1 LGEKLMKVLM
11 QSRKNFFEL
20 RGGDTVQLEKTKME
34 LEKLGVEVDFSL
46 DFEPD
51 LSNYD
56 LVHLSNVTRIQ
67 ETYLHVKNAKKQGKP
82 IVLSTIYWPMDEFER
97 LGQVGIRKFIN
108 SHVKIDTE
116 EKIKAIARYLK
127 DKNSRNEATRNL
139 WKIGYTK
146 MQKYVVDNVDYFL
159 PNSEMEM
166 DEFCK
171 SFGVEKD
178 RYKVIPNAID
188 ADIARKQDEVEI
200 PKEFEKYRNAIICV
214 GRIEPRKNQ
223 LSLVK
228 ALDKSNYKL
237 ILVGAVSDNQKSYFN
252 EIKEIMDRNPNFYYI
267 SKIENSKLYQLYKVC
282 KVSTLPSWLDTP
294 GLVSLEAAA
303 MGCNLAISSK
313 GSTTEYFINMAE
325 YCLPDDINGI
335 RSAIDRA
342 YAKPQNDKLKNRIFE
357 NYTWKIAGQKTLE
370 AYKTILDEERTAI

>member
-1 LGEKLMKVLM
+1 MKVLM

-252 EIKEIMDRNPNFYYI
+252 EIKEIMDRNPHFYYI
-267 SKIENSKLYQLYKVC
+267 PKIENSKLYQLYKVC

-357 NYTWKIAGQKTLE
+357 NYTWKIAGQKTLD
-370 AYKTILDEERTAI
+370 AYKTILDEGRTAI

>member
-1 LGEKLMKVLM
+1 MKVLM

-370 AYKTILDEERTAI
+370 AYKTILDEGRTAI

>member
-1 LGEKLMKVLM
+1 MKVLM

>member
-1 LGEKLMKVLM
+1 MKVLM

-171 SFGVEKD
+171 FFGVEKD

-267 SKIENSKLYQLYKVC
+267 PKIENSKLYQLYKVC

-357 NYTWKIAGQKTLE
+357 NYTWKIAGQKTLD
-370 AYKTILDEERTAI
+370 AYKTILDEGRTAI

>member
-1 LGEKLMKVLM
+1 MKVLM

-82 IVLSTIYWPMDEFER
+82 IVLSTIFWPMDEFER

-171 SFGVEKD
+171 FFGVEKD

-267 SKIENSKLYQLYKVC
+267 PKIENSKLYQLYKERHQRYLDVC
-282 KVSTLPSWLDTP
+282 NCHIQNTS
-294 GLVSLEAAA
+294 SLEDVVEK
-303 MGCNLAISSK
+303 IIK
-313 GSTTEYFINMAE
+313 I
-325 YCLPDDINGI
+325 I
-335 RSAIDRA
+335 
-342 YAKPQNDKLKNRIFE
+342 KE
-357 NYTWKIAGQKTLE
+357 NK
-370 AYKTILDEERTAI
+370 

>member
-1 LGEKLMKVLM
+1 MKVLM

-67 ETYLHVKNAKKQGKP
+67 EKYLHVKNAKKQGKP
-82 IVLSTIYWPMDEFER
+82 IVLYTIYWPMDEFER

-237 ILVGAVSDNQKSYFN
+237 ILVGAVSDNQKGYFN

-267 SKIENSKLYQLYKVC
+267 PKIENSKLYQLYKVC

-357 NYTWKIAGQKTLE
+357 NYTWEIAGQKTLE
-370 AYKTILDEERTAI
+370 AYKTILDEGRTAI

>member
-1 LGEKLMKVLM
+1 MKVLM

-171 SFGVEKD
+171 FFGVEKD

-267 SKIENSKLYQLYKVC
+267 PKIENSKLYQLYKVC

-370 AYKTILDEERTAI
+370 AYKTILDEGRTAI

>member
-1 LGEKLMKVLM
+1 MKVLM

-200 PKEFEKYRNAIICV
+200 PKEFEKYRNAIISV

-228 ALDKSNYKL
+228 AHDKSNYKL
-237 ILVGAVSDNQKSYFN
+237 ILVGAVSDNQKGYFN

-267 SKIENSKLYQLYKVC
+267 PKIENSKLYQLYKVC

-357 NYTWKIAGQKTLE
+357 NYTWEIAGQKTLE
-370 AYKTILDEERTAI
+370 AYKTILDEGRTAI

>member
-1 LGEKLMKVLM
+1 MKVLM

-171 SFGVEKD
+171 FFGVEKD

-237 ILVGAVSDNQKSYFN
+237 ILVGAVSDNQKGYFN

-267 SKIENSKLYQLYKVC
+267 PKIENSKLYQLYKVC

-357 NYTWKIAGQKTLE
+357 NYTWEIAGQKTLE
-370 AYKTILDEERTAI
+370 AYKTILDEGRTAI

>member
-1 LGEKLMKVLM
+1 MKVLM

-51 LSNYD
+51 LSSYD

-237 ILVGAVSDNQKSYFN
+237 ILVGAVSDNQKGYFN

-267 SKIENSKLYQLYKVC
+267 PKIENSKLYQLYKVC

-357 NYTWKIAGQKTLE
+357 NYTWKIAGQKTLD
-370 AYKTILDEERTAI
+370 AYKTILDEGRTAI

>member
-1 LGEKLMKVLM
+1 MKVLM

-228 ALDKSNYKL
+228 ALDNSNYKL

>member
-1 LGEKLMKVLM
+1 MKVLM

-51 LSNYD
+51 LSSYD

-127 DKNSRNEATRNL
+127 DKNSRNDATRNL

-237 ILVGAVSDNQKSYFN
+237 ILVGAVSDNQKGYFN

-267 SKIENSKLYQLYKVC
+267 PKIENSKLYQLYKVC

-357 NYTWKIAGQKTLE
+357 NYTWEIAGQKTLE
-370 AYKTILDEERTAI
+370 AYKTILDEGRTAI

>member
-1 LGEKLMKVLM
+1 MKVLM

-82 IVLSTIYWPMDEFER
+82 IVLSTIFWPMDEFER

>member
-1 LGEKLMKVLM
+1 MKVLM

-82 IVLSTIYWPMDEFER
+82 IVLSTIFWPMDEFER

-171 SFGVEKD
+171 FFGVEKD

-267 SKIENSKLYQLYKVC
+267 PKIENSKLYQLYKVC

-357 NYTWKIAGQKTLE
+357 NYTWKIAGQKTLD
-370 AYKTILDEERTAI
+370 AYKTILDEGRTAI

>member
-1 LGEKLMKVLM
+1 MKVLM

-357 NYTWKIAGQKTLE
+357 NYTWKIAGQKTLD
-370 AYKTILDEERTAI
+370 AYKTILDEGRTAI

>member
-1 LGEKLMKVLM
+1 MKVLM

-51 LSNYD
+51 LSSYD

-116 EKIKAIARYLK
+116 EKIQAIARYLK

-237 ILVGAVSDNQKSYFN
+237 ILVGAVSDNQKGYFN

-267 SKIENSKLYQLYKVC
+267 PKIENSKLYQLYKVC

-357 NYTWKIAGQKTLE
+357 NYTWEIAGQKTLE
-370 AYKTILDEERTAI
+370 AYKTILDEGRTAI

>member
-1 LGEKLMKVLM
+1 MKVLM

-159 PNSEMEM
+159 PSFEMEM

-267 SKIENSKLYQLYKVC
+267 PKIENSKLYQLYKVC

-357 NYTWKIAGQKTLE
+357 NYTWKIAGQKTLD
-370 AYKTILDEERTAI
+370 AYKTILDEGRTAI